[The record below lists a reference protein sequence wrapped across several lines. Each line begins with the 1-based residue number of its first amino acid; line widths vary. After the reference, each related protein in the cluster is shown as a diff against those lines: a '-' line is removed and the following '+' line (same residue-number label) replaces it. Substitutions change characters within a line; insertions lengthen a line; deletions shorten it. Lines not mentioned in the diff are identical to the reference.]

1 MIEKR
6 IEEIEQELEA
16 IGDVLEMLVAQ
27 MKKIT
32 EAVNQLTD
40 NQSTLE
46 NLIDQK
52 LPPPNF

>member
-6 IEEIEQELEA
+6 VEEIEQQLEGA
-16 IGDVLEMLVAQ
+16 LTVLEMLVAQ

-32 EAVNQLTD
+32 EAVNQLAD
-40 NQSTLE
+40 NQSTFE
-46 NLIDQK
+46 NLIGQK

>member
-1 MIEKR
+1 MIEER
-6 IEEIEQELEA
+6 LEEIEQELEA

-32 EAVNQLTD
+32 EAANQLAD
-40 NQSTLE
+40 NQTVFETL
-46 NLIDQK
+46 IRQK

>member
-46 NLIDQK
+46 NLIG
-52 LPPPNF
+52 